1 MDTIIHNTI
10 HVLLA
15 LTLPPLLLG
24 VITKTKAL
32 FAGRVGPPLLQTY
45 YDLIKLFQ
53 KGSVFSTTTTWVFR
67 AGPVV
72 GLVTVV
78 IAVLLVPLANAT
90 APISFT
96 GDLILLAYLLGLGRF
111 FTALAALDTGS
122 AFEGMGAAREVTFAC
137 LAEPA
142 LFLGL
147 LVLAKLSGSLHLAD
161 LVVQGEFQPGM
172 LGSALVS
179 HWPTAGASLA
189 LVLLSW
195 FIVLLAENSRIP
207 FDDPNTHLELTMIHE
222 VMVLDHS
229 GPAFGMILYGA
240 AIKLF
245 VFGALVVRLAF
256 PWATDSSWLDWP
268 IFVGGMLVVAVA
280 IGVVESTM
288 ARLRLT
294 HVPILLVAACL
305 LSAFGVI
312 LVVR

>member
-1 MDTIIHNTI
+1 MDTIIHNTV

-32 FAGRVGPPLLQTY
+32 FAGRVGPPLLQPY
-45 YDLIKLFQ
+45 NDLIKLFQ

-72 GLVTVV
+72 SLVTAV
-78 IAVLLVPLANAT
+78 IAVLLVPLANTT

-111 FTALAALDTGS
+111 FTASAALDTGS

-142 LFLGL
+142 FFLGL
-147 LVLAKLSGSLHLAD
+147 VVLAKLSGSLQLAS
-161 LVVQGEFQPGM
+161 M
-172 LGSALVS
+172 LGTSLAS
-179 HWPTAGASLA
+179 HWLTAGASLA

-195 FIVLLAENSRIP
+195 FVVLLAENSRIP

-240 AIKLF
+240 ALKMFIF
-245 VFGALVVRLAF
+245 AALIVRLVFPPPTGF
-256 PWATDSSWLDWP
+256 PWLEWP
-268 IFVGGMLVVAVA
+268 IFVAGVLVVAGL

-294 HVPILLVAACL
+294 QIPILLVTACL

>member
-1 MDTIIHNTI
+1 MDKIIHPMV

-15 LTLPPLLLG
+15 LAMPPLLLG
-24 VITKTKAL
+24 TIAKTKAL
-32 FAGRVGPPLLQTY
+32 FAGRVGPPVLQPY

-72 GLVTVV
+72 GLVTAA
-78 IAVLLVPLANAT
+78 IAVLLIPLGSPT
-90 APISFT
+90 APISFK

-111 FTALAALDTGS
+111 FTASAALDTGS

-142 LFLGL
+142 FFLGL
-147 LVLAKLSGSLHLAD
+147 LVLAKLSGSLQLAD
-161 LVVQGEFQPGM
+161 NITAAGM
-172 LGSALVS
+172 LGSSLAS

-229 GPAFGMILYGA
+229 GPALGMILYGA
-240 AIKLF
+240 ALKLF
-245 VFGALVVRLAF
+245 VFAALVVRLVF
-256 PWATDSSWLDWP
+256 PLATGSPWLDWL
-268 IFVGGMLVVAVA
+268 IFVGGMLAVA
-280 IGVVESTM
+280 GVIGFVESSM

-294 HVPILLVAACL
+294 QVPVLLVAACL

-312 LVVR
+312 LLVR

>member
-1 MDTIIHNTI
+1 MDTMINNTV

-15 LTLPPLLLG
+15 LTMPPLLLG
-24 VITKTKAL
+24 VIAKTKAL
-32 FAGRVGPPLLQTY
+32 FAGRVGPPVLQPY
-45 YDLIKLFQ
+45 YDLIKLFR
-53 KGSVFSTTTTWVFR
+53 KGSVYSTTTTWIFR

-72 GLVTVV
+72 SLVTALL
-78 IAVLLVPLANAT
+78 AVLLIPLANSD
-90 APISFT
+90 APIPSFT

-111 FTALAALDTGS
+111 FTASAALDTGS

-142 LFLGL
+142 FFLGL
-147 LVLAKLSGSLHLAD
+147 LVLAKLSGSMQLS
-161 LVVQGEFQPGM
+161 GM
-172 LGSALVS
+172 LSGSIAS
-179 HWPTAGASLA
+179 YWPTAGASLA

-240 AIKLF
+240 ALKLF
-245 VFGALVVRLAF
+245 IFAALIVRLAL
-256 PWATDSSWLDWP
+256 PVATGLPWLDWP
-268 IFVGGMLVVAVA
+268 SLVGGMLLIAVA
-280 IGVVESTM
+280 IGIVESTM

-294 HVPILLVAACL
+294 HVPVLLVAACL

-312 LVVR
+312 LLVR

>member
-1 MDTIIHNTI
+1 MNTMIYNTI

-24 VITKTKAL
+24 VIGKTKAL
-32 FAGRVGPPLLQTY
+32 FAGRIGPPLLQPY

-53 KGSVFSTTTTWVFR
+53 KGSVFSTTTTWMFR

-72 GLVTVV
+72 GLATSAL
-78 IAVLLVPLANAT
+78 AVLFIPLANGT

-96 GDLILLAYLLGLGRF
+96 GDLILLAYLLALGRF
-111 FTALAALDTGS
+111 FTASAALDTGS
-122 AFEGMGAAREVTFAC
+122 SFEGMGAAREVTFAC

-147 LVLAKLSGSLHLAD
+147 LVLAKLSGSLQLAS
-161 LVVQGEFQPGM
+161 M
-172 LGSALVS
+172 LGSSLAA
-179 HWPTAGASLA
+179 HWATSGAALA

-195 FIVLLAENSRIP
+195 FIVLLAENARIP

-240 AIKLF
+240 ALKLF
-245 VFGALVVRLAF
+245 LFAALIVRLGC
-256 PWATDSSWLDWP
+256 PVATGSPWLDWP
-268 IFVGGMLVVAVA
+268 IFLVAIFAVAVV
-280 IGVVESTM
+280 IGIVESTM

-294 HVPILLVAACL
+294 HVPVLLVAACL
-305 LSAFGVI
+305 SSAFGVI
-312 LVVR
+312 LLVR